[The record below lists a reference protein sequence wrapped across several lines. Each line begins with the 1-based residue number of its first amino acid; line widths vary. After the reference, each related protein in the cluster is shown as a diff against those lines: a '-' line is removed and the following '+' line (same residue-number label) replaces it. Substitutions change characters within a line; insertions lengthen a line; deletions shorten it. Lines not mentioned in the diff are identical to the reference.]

1 MNKLSFKSLLKS
13 APIELQQQFWK
24 NWNAPQN
31 ITYHPEGNVAKHII
45 TVTNRAIKQ
54 FPNNINLILAAFF
67 HDLGKI
73 DTLAYKNDKPTA
85 HGHED
90 VSATLVKR
98 YANWIE
104 ELGGNVD
111 EIEYIVSNHMK
122 IKSNVWD
129 VMKQKKKDKITSNPA
144 WQDLEKFGKID
155 KGGLTVEH
163 FTPGEITNQTRM
175 KVVDEEG
182 NIHED
187 SYKQIKIKP
196 FLEEWEKYNK
206 LRTMNNTT
214 SIFDEITFEDVS
226 FDYTD
231 YDAIYEG
238 IDDDFAPQFDPTM
251 AGKMIDDTTKLVDKD
266 KVEQFLFAG
275 KAIFTIRN
283 NKTMNRFTFRVVK
296 PKRITDDV
304 YFVSVLTGSDNY
316 SHYSFFGTIKN
327 NKRTFKL
334 SAKAKIDL
342 DSLSVKA
349 WMWFWKRL
357 LSDQDFP
364 PEIEIWHEGI
374 CGKCGHRLTVPES
387 ISIGLGPTCA
397 KSAQLWQRSA
407 RLKETNDKIGIFE
420 HLKSFQMFEN
430 KDNKYSKSIDF
441 FENLNSKYLKYIG
454 DSNRYEKGGFCKV
467 LKIEYPF
474 EYNTAIRD
482 HVYDLAHNVSEAKT
496 AANKDGLVKLQYR
509 VHFKEYNPAKRYTDA
524 KTKKSH
530 ETYDSIDEFLND
542 FEITDWKNSK
552 KLNKIDKRIGL
563 FEAKEE
569 KMKQMEKD
577 WQEIYKLNA
586 KMISELKKVK
596 KSEKTNDEDFKQLI
610 KQRLEKF
617 QPSNLKIS
625 SEGSSYIVK
634 FNIDEK
640 KFTFEFYKSSG
651 KLIDKDDAKVNEST
665 EYDSLFLG
673 KTIAEVKDLIDSF
686 DMDSTQYINN
696 KTIVAMDHFNSYED
710 AVMAM
715 NHQRYSVGKMQGYGP
730 TGVTF
735 GKNTIEKWR
744 NLYQDAELLDAVI
757 VYIEKE
763 VYVIYFTFP
772 DL

>member
-374 CGKCGHRLTVPES
+374 CGKCGHHLTVPES
-387 ISIGLGPTCA
+387 ISVGLGPVCA
-397 KSAQLWQRSA
+397 KSAQLWQRST

-420 HLKSFQMFEN
+420 HLKSFQTFE
-430 KDNKYSKSIDF
+430 
-441 FENLNSKYLKYIG
+441 
-454 DSNRYEKGGFCKV
+454 
-467 LKIEYPF
+467 
-474 EYNTAIRD
+474 T
-482 HVYDLAHNVSEAKT
+482 
-496 AANKDGLVKLQYR
+496 
-509 VHFKEYNPAKRYTDA
+509 
-524 KTKKSH
+524 
-530 ETYDSIDEFLND
+530 
-542 FEITDWKNSK
+542 
-552 KLNKIDKRIGL
+552 
-563 FEAKEE
+563 KEE

-577 WQEIYKLNA
+577 WQEIYKLNV

-610 KQRLEKF
+610 KQQLEKF